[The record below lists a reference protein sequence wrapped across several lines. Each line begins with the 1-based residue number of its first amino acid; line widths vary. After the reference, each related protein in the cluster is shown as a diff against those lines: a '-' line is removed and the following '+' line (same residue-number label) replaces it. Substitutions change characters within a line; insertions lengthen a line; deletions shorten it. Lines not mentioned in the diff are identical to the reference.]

1 VQRIE
6 EGQMNLHRRKFMR
19 LTLAAMTAPVLSRI
33 AMAQTYP
40 SRAVRLVVGFPA
52 GGPVDIAGR
61 LIAPCLSE
69 QLGQSFVVVNQVG
82 DSGNAATRSVVK
94 AEPDGN
100 TLLVCGPVN
109 TINTTLFETLDFD
122 FGRDIAPVASLYRV
136 PLVIEVHPA
145 VPVRTLAELIAY
157 ARSKPGKLRVGY
169 AGKGTPQHVG
179 IELFKAMAG
188 VDLTLVP
195 YLGSTPALN
204 DLLAGSID
212 AMFDPMPSSIGQIT
226 SGRLVPLAVTT
237 VTRSANLPDVPVAAD
252 TVPGYQAGSWFGIGA
267 PRATPSAVIDKLNAA
282 VNAAPAIPV
291 IKERLSE
298 LGAIPLP
305 SSPAEFQT
313 FIAHETERYAG
324 VIRSAGISLSR

>member
-1 VQRIE
+1 
-6 EGQMNLHRRKFMR
+6 MNLHRRTWMR
-19 LTLAAMTAPVLSRI
+19 WMLASMTASLLSR
-33 AMAQTYP
+33 MAVAGTYP

-61 LIAPCLSE
+61 LIASCLSE
-69 QLGQSFVVVNQVG
+69 QLGQSFVVDNQVG
-82 DSGNAATRSVVK
+82 ESGNAATRSVVK
-94 AEPDGN
+94 AEPDGC

-109 TINTTLFETLDFD
+109 TINTTLFEDLDFD

-136 PLVIEVHPA
+136 PLVIEVNPS
-145 VPVRTLAELIAY
+145 VPVRTLSELIAY
-157 ARSKPGKLRVGY
+157 ATSRPGKLRVGY

-212 AMFDPMPSSIGQIT
+212 AMFDPMPSSIGHIKG
-226 SGRLVPLAVTT
+226 GRLVPLAVTSL
-237 VTRSANLPDVPVAAD
+237 TRSANLPDVPVAAD
-252 TVPGYQAGSWFGIGA
+252 TVPSYQAGSWFGIGA
-267 PRATPSAVIDKLNAA
+267 PKATPSAVIDKLNAA
-282 VNAAPAIPV
+282 VNAALSVSV

-298 LGAIPLP
+298 LGAIVLP
-305 SSPAEFQT
+305 SSPADFRT
-313 FIAHETERYAG
+313 FVAQETQRYAR
-324 VIRSAGISLSR
+324 VIRSAGISRN